1 LVSSFTKPL
10 PITLPVIDDN
20 IEVVGSLTIKTYR
33 ELFDFIDE
41 NKEKALKHYK
51 ILYREEV

>member
-1 LVSSFTKPL
+1 LVSTYTKNLPFVL
-10 PITLPVIDDN
+10 PIINDSLEVI
-20 IEVVGSLTIKTYR
+20 GSLTITTYR
-33 ELFDFIDE
+33 ELFNFINE